1 MLQLKRIRLQRGAKN
16 LLEDASVSLPAECI
30 CGLIGR
36 NGTGKSSLMSV
47 LQGQL
52 QLDGGEFDIPPSWKL
67 AYLEQELPT
76 EEMPVL
82 DFVCLGDMEWVAIQ
96 ATLHAAEESED
107 GFVIAECH
115 AALAAIDAYT
125 LPSRA
130 ATMLHGLGFQQ
141 EDLTRSIQDFSG
153 GWQMRMQ
160 LARVLL
166 SRADCVLLDEPT
178 NHLDFESIIY
188 LENWLSDF
196 HGCSIIISHDRD
208 FLDRVTTHT
217 LYLAQQKLSLY
228 VGNYTSFQ
236 RQFQEKLLLQ
246 SKMAVKIQQKRAHM
260 QSFVDRFRAK
270 ASKAKQA
277 QGRLKALEKLQFSA
291 DLADES
297 AFHFNFFHCDTL
309 GYPAL
314 AVRGSMGYEN
324 KVILPNVDWSLDGA
338 ARIGLLGVNGAGKTT
353 FLKSITGNLPLLR
366 GELFVQKQAKIGY
379 YAQQQVDSLYLDA
392 TPIAEFKRY
401 YPEISES
408 DARSMLGRFAFSH
421 DRIFEKIKIFSGG
434 EKARLA
440 LALLVY
446 AKPNILILDEPTNHL
461 DIQMREALI
470 MALQSYQGAVIIVSH
485 DRHLLRS
492 CADEYYLV
500 HDGKVEPYRDDLDA
514 YQEFIL
520 NSFTNKKTVKKNDD
534 KKNDK
539 NEDKIVKDNPA
550 NNKKVIA
557 IERDIKK
564 LEEQIAKIDADLA
577 DGNIYQSENAEKL
590 KRLQELRV
598 KTCAKLADRQEQ
610 WLRLAD

>member
-1 MLQLKRIRLQRGAKN
+1 MLQLKRIRLQRGAKT
-16 LLEDASVSLPAECI
+16 LLEDTSVSIPAECI

-76 EEMPVL
+76 DEMAVL
-82 DFVCLGDMEWVAIQ
+82 DFVCLGDMELVAIEEK
-96 ATLHAAEESED
+96 LRVAEENED

-115 AALAAIDAYT
+115 ALLAAIDAYT

-130 ATMLHGLGFQQ
+130 ATILHGLGFQQ
-141 EDLTRSIQDFSG
+141 EDLTKCIQDFSG

-188 LENWLSDF
+188 LEKWLSDF

-208 FLDRVTTHT
+208 FLDRVTTHS

-260 QSFVDRFRAK
+260 QNFVDRFRAK

-297 AFHFNFFHCDTL
+297 AFHFNFFPCETL
-309 GYPAL
+309 GYPAISL
-314 AVRGSMGYEN
+314 RGSVGYAD
-324 KVILPNVDWSLDGA
+324 KVVLPNVDWSLDGA
-338 ARIGLLGVNGAGKTT
+338 ARIGLLGINGAGKTT

-392 TPIAEFKRY
+392 TPISEFKRY

-408 DARSMLGRFAFSH
+408 EARSMLGRFAFSN

-440 LALLVY
+440 LSLLVY

-520 NSFTNKKTVKKNDD
+520 NSFTNKKSVKISDD
-534 KKNDK
+534 KK
-539 NEDKIVKDNPA
+539 EDKIVKDNPA
-550 NNKKVIA
+550 NNKKMIA
-557 IERDIKK
+557 LERDIKK
-564 LEEQIAKIDADLA
+564 LEEQVAKIDADLA
-577 DGNIYQSENAEKL
+577 DNAIYQAGNLEKL
-590 KRLQELRV
+590 KRLQELRA

-610 WLRLAD
+610 WLRSAD